1 MTKIQILY
9 DYKPFDESKLGLFNA
24 SLGGEY
30 KIKEI
35 LIIGETDLHYI
46 FRLKKVSEDN
56 WIDDKVIYETFILP
70 IGIHKSRLIQWMPTQ
85 LSIF

>member
-1 MTKIQILY
+1 MTNIQILY

-24 SLGGEY
+24 SVGGKY
-30 KIKEI
+30 KNEEI

-46 FRLKKVSEDN
+46 FRLKKVTEGT
-56 WIDDKVIYETFILP
+56 WVDDKVIYETFILP

>member
-1 MTKIQILY
+1 MTNIQILY

-24 SLGGEY
+24 SVGGEF
-30 KIKEI
+30 KNDKI

-46 FRLKKVSEDN
+46 FKLEKVTEGT

-70 IGIHKSRLIQWMPTQ
+70 IGIHKSRLIQWLPTQ
-85 LSIF
+85 ITLF